1 MNANF
6 ESHSISRRSFLKA
19 SGVVG
24 AASILAACGGSSS
37 STAASTSGAASGA
50 AAPAADAITDYVS
63 FETSKREL
71 ETWNFLYSQSASD
84 LNVITNCW
92 DGLLSFD
99 CYGKA
104 APAIA
109 SSWEHNDDSTVWT
122 FHLRDDVDWCDVN
135 GEVKSHLTSKDFLVG
150 LEWVLNALKN
160 EAFNTSMPSE
170 TVVGAAEYYDL
181 TKDKGDAAADMTYE
195 WEPTSCSPCPWGL
208 VCWRVACISIAC
220 LVPGDGV
227 SSIWESV
234 YVWWRLDIPCG
245 APLGL
250 GRHMLFSCCGR
261 LLLNREASPL
271 GELRSMRLCSG

>member
-63 FETSKREL
+63 FETANREL

-84 LNVITNCW
+84 LNVTTNCW

-104 APAIA
+104 VPPPSHPAGSTTRTPPSGPSTCATMSIGA
-109 SSWEHNDDSTVWT
+109 TSTARSS
-122 FHLRDDVDWCDVN
+122 
-135 GEVKSHLTSKDFLVG
+135 LT
-150 LEWVLNALKN
+150 
-160 EAFNTSMPSE
+160 
-170 TVVGAAEYYDL
+170 
-181 TKDKGDAAADMTYE
+181 
-195 WEPTSCSPCPWGL
+195 
-208 VCWRVACISIAC
+208 
-220 LVPGDGV
+220 
-227 SSIWESV
+227 
-234 YVWWRLDIPCG
+234 
-245 APLGL
+245 
-250 GRHMLFSCCGR
+250 
-261 LLLNREASPL
+261 
-271 GELRSMRLCSG
+271 

>member
-92 DGLLSFD
+92 DGLLPLSFPNNRLWQ
-99 CYGKA
+99 YKKPGA
-104 APAIA
+104 L
-109 SSWEHNDDSTVWT
+109 STT
-122 FHLRDDVDWCDVN
+122 RPL
-135 GEVKSHLTSKDFLVG
+135 
-150 LEWVLNALKN
+150 
-160 EAFNTSMPSE
+160 
-170 TVVGAAEYYDL
+170 
-181 TKDKGDAAADMTYE
+181 
-195 WEPTSCSPCPWGL
+195 
-208 VCWRVACISIAC
+208 
-220 LVPGDGV
+220 PG
-227 SSIWESV
+227 
-234 YVWWRLDIPCG
+234 
-245 APLGL
+245 
-250 GRHMLFSCCGR
+250 
-261 LLLNREASPL
+261 
-271 GELRSMRLCSG
+271 

>member
-63 FETSKREL
+63 FETANREL

-84 LNVITNCW
+84 LNVTTNCW

-104 APAIA
+104 VPAIA
-109 SSWEHNDDSTVWT
+109 SSWEHNEDSTV
-122 FHLRDDVDWCDVN
+122 
-135 GEVKSHLTSKDFLVG
+135 
-150 LEWVLNALKN
+150 
-160 EAFNTSMPSE
+160 
-170 TVVGAAEYYDL
+170 
-181 TKDKGDAAADMTYE
+181 
-195 WEPTSCSPCPWGL
+195 
-208 VCWRVACISIAC
+208 
-220 LVPGDGV
+220 
-227 SSIWESV
+227 
-234 YVWWRLDIPCG
+234 
-245 APLGL
+245 
-250 GRHMLFSCCGR
+250 
-261 LLLNREASPL
+261 
-271 GELRSMRLCSG
+271 

>member
-6 ESHSISRRSFLKA
+6 ESHSISRRRFLKA

-63 FETSKREL
+63 FETANREL

-84 LNVITNCW
+84 LNVTTNCW

-104 APAIA
+104 VPAIA
-109 SSWEHNDDSTVWT
+109 SSWEHNEDSTVWT
-122 FHLRDDVDWCDVN
+122 FHLRDNVDWCDVN

-195 WEPTSCSPCPWGL
+195 
-208 VCWRVACISIAC
+208 
-220 LVPGDGV
+220 
-227 SSIWESV
+227 
-234 YVWWRLDIPCG
+234 
-245 APLGL
+245 
-250 GRHMLFSCCGR
+250 
-261 LLLNREASPL
+261 
-271 GELRSMRLCSG
+271 

>member
-122 FHLRDDVDWCDVN
+122 FHLRDDVDWVDCN
-135 GEVKSHLTSKDFLVG
+135 GEVKEHITATDFLS
-150 LEWVLNALKN
+150 
-160 EAFNTSMPSE
+160 T
-170 TVVGAAEYYDL
+170 T
-181 TKDKGDAAADMTYE
+181 T
-195 WEPTSCSPCPWGL
+195 
-208 VCWRVACISIAC
+208 
-220 LVPGDGV
+220 
-227 SSIWESV
+227 
-234 YVWWRLDIPCG
+234 
-245 APLGL
+245 
-250 GRHMLFSCCGR
+250 
-261 LLLNREASPL
+261 
-271 GELRSMRLCSG
+271 

>member
-63 FETSKREL
+63 FETANREL

-84 LNVITNCW
+84 LNVTTNCW

-104 APAIA
+104 VPAIA
-109 SSWEHNDDSTVWT
+109 PAG
-122 FHLRDDVDWCDVN
+122 R
-135 GEVKSHLTSKDFLVG
+135 
-150 LEWVLNALKN
+150 
-160 EAFNTSMPSE
+160 
-170 TVVGAAEYYDL
+170 
-181 TKDKGDAAADMTYE
+181 AD
-195 WEPTSCSPCPWGL
+195 SCS
-208 VCWRVACISIAC
+208 
-220 LVPGDGV
+220 
-227 SSIWESV
+227 
-234 YVWWRLDIPCG
+234 
-245 APLGL
+245 
-250 GRHMLFSCCGR
+250 
-261 LLLNREASPL
+261 
-271 GELRSMRLCSG
+271 

>member
-63 FETSKREL
+63 FETANREL

-160 EAFNTSMPSE
+160 EAFNTSKI
-170 TVVGAAEYYDL
+170 GRA
-181 TKDKGDAAADMTYE
+181 
-195 WEPTSCSPCPWGL
+195 SC
-208 VCWRVACISIAC
+208 R
-220 LVPGDGV
+220 
-227 SSIWESV
+227 ERV
-234 YVWWRLDIPCG
+234 YVLV
-245 APLGL
+245 
-250 GRHMLFSCCGR
+250 
-261 LLLNREASPL
+261 
-271 GELRSMRLCSG
+271 

>member
-63 FETSKREL
+63 FETANREL

-84 LNVITNCW
+84 LNVTTNCW

-104 APAIA
+104 VPAIRC
-109 SSWEHNDDSTVWT
+109 V
-122 FHLRDDVDWCDVN
+122 
-135 GEVKSHLTSKDFLVG
+135 
-150 LEWVLNALKN
+150 
-160 EAFNTSMPSE
+160 
-170 TVVGAAEYYDL
+170 
-181 TKDKGDAAADMTYE
+181 
-195 WEPTSCSPCPWGL
+195 
-208 VCWRVACISIAC
+208 
-220 LVPGDGV
+220 
-227 SSIWESV
+227 
-234 YVWWRLDIPCG
+234 
-245 APLGL
+245 
-250 GRHMLFSCCGR
+250 
-261 LLLNREASPL
+261 
-271 GELRSMRLCSG
+271 

>member
-63 FETSKREL
+63 FETANREL

-84 LNVITNCW
+84 LNVTTNCW

-109 SSWEHNDDSTVWT
+109 SSWEHNEDSTVWT
-122 FHLRDDVDWCDVN
+122 FHLRDDVDWVEGTQVVHPQKLLTTKLD
-135 GEVKSHLTSKDFLVG
+135 GIRYEVEHRNPNRHLNQHRQATG
-150 LEWVLNALKN
+150 
-160 EAFNTSMPSE
+160 
-170 TVVGAAEYYDL
+170 
-181 TKDKGDAAADMTYE
+181 
-195 WEPTSCSPCPWGL
+195 
-208 VCWRVACISIAC
+208 
-220 LVPGDGV
+220 
-227 SSIWESV
+227 
-234 YVWWRLDIPCG
+234 
-245 APLGL
+245 
-250 GRHMLFSCCGR
+250 
-261 LLLNREASPL
+261 
-271 GELRSMRLCSG
+271 

>member
-63 FETSKREL
+63 FETAKREL
-71 ETWNFLYSQSASD
+71 ETWNFLYTQSASD
-84 LNVITNCW
+84 MNVTTNCW

-122 FHLRDDVDWCDVN
+122 FHLRDDVDWCDV
-135 GEVKSHLTSKDFLVG
+135 KARSSLT
-150 LEWVLNALKN
+150 
-160 EAFNTSMPSE
+160 
-170 TVVGAAEYYDL
+170 
-181 TKDKGDAAADMTYE
+181 
-195 WEPTSCSPCPWGL
+195 
-208 VCWRVACISIAC
+208 
-220 LVPGDGV
+220 
-227 SSIWESV
+227 
-234 YVWWRLDIPCG
+234 
-245 APLGL
+245 
-250 GRHMLFSCCGR
+250 
-261 LLLNREASPL
+261 
-271 GELRSMRLCSG
+271 